1 MIDSAISRD
10 KKPGNDLLVLTEY
23 VHSPRLS
30 TSNPTQLPQPQSNNW
45 IQAHQAY
52 ERGDGASAHQ
62 LSEEGKQ
69 HAAKMDQYN
78 KQASDYIFRENNAT
92 GRVAD
97 DTIDLH
103 GQFVEEAEQILEQRI
118 RYAQQNG
125 QTHLHVYVP
134 PSSKFHET

>member
-1 MIDSAISRD
+1 MLRQSTLKR
-10 KKPGNDLLVLTEY
+10 PLHPPRVLPPSQTAE
-23 VHSPRLS
+23 SS
-30 TSNPTQLPQPQSNNW
+30 SDAK

-52 ERGDGASAHQ
+52 ERGDGAAAHQ
-62 LSEEGKQ
+62 LSEEGKM

-92 GRVAD
+92 GRVPD

-125 QTHLHVYVP
+125 QTHLHV
-134 PSSKFHET
+134 

>member
-1 MIDSAISRD
+1 LHAKRLQSGVLVARESVQILHLDAICCSFRATGILGIPTD
-10 KKPGNDLLVLTEY
+10 N
-23 VHSPRLS
+23 S
-30 TSNPTQLPQPQSNNW
+30 TQS
-45 IQAHQAY
+45 QEAY
-52 ERGDGASAHQ
+52 QRGDGAAAHQ

-78 KQASDYIFRENNAT
+78 KQASDFIFRENNAP

-97 DTIDLH
+97 DSIDLH

-125 QTHLHVYVP
+125 QTHLHV
-134 PSSKFHET
+134 